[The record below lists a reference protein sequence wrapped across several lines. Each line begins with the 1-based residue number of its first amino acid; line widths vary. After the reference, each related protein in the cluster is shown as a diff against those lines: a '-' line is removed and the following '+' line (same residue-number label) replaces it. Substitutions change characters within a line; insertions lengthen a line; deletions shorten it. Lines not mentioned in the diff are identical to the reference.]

1 MMSVVTTVFNSE
13 VTLREF
19 HLRVTS
25 ACQKLSLEDYEIIY
39 VNDSSTDGSLS
50 VLFELQKLD
59 GRIVIVDLSRN
70 FGQHRAIMT
79 GLDHSR
85 GDMVFI
91 LDSDLE
97 EDPEWLVKFHRHLI
111 DLQADVVFG
120 AQSVRKGKLF
130 ERASGYLFYRIFSSV
145 TGESL
150 HPNSVTARLM
160 TRRYVDALL
169 LHRER
174 ELFLAGL
181 WHITGFIQVPYNVTK
196 AYLDSTTYTLGK
208 KIDMALTSV
217 VSFTAKPL
225 VWVFFAGSLVVVASI
240 LFGLWVVMSSLVSGF
255 AEHGW
260 ASLAISVSFFGGL
273 NLLATGIIGL
283 YLSRVYSE
291 SKQRP
296 YVIVKGVHRGV

>member
-1 MMSVVTTVFNSE
+1 MMSVVSAVFNSE

-19 HLRVTS
+19 HIRVTS
-25 ACQKLSLEDYEIIY
+25 ACQKLYLQDYEIIY

-59 GRIVIVDLSRN
+59 SHIVIVDLSRN

-130 ERASGYLFYRIFSSV
+130 ERASGDLFYRIFSSL
-145 TGESL
+145 TGENL

-160 TRRYVDALL
+160 TRQYVDALL

-181 WHITGFIQVPYNVTK
+181 WHITGFTQVPYNVKK

-225 VWVFFAGSLVVVASI
+225 VWVFFAGSIVVVASI
-240 LFGLWVVMSSLVSGF
+240 LFGIWVLVSSLVSGF
-255 AEHGW
+255 AEAGW

-296 YVIVKGVHRGV
+296 YVIVKGVHKSV